1 MAFGGGMDIE
11 ASASVSADVNVS
23 ASVDAS
29 VSADIEASASVSVS
43 FDASIEAGIQITAG
57 GSRQDPLLDYNFAV
71 EIEGLVAG
79 GFSEVSGLEV
89 ELEVQDYREGGVN
102 GFIHKR
108 AGPAKY
114 ASNIVLKRGMTDNL
128 VLWNWYWN
136 AVQGVIDRKNVSI
149 LLLDESGEE
158 KVRWNFEQAYPVKWT
173 GPSLRATANEV
184 AIESLELAH
193 NGLLNVT

>member
-1 MAFGGGMDIE
+1 MASFGGGFDFDAN
-11 ASASVSADVNVS
+11 ASTDVSLGASVSAS
-23 ASVDAS
+23 ASAGF
-29 VSADIEASASVSVS
+29 S
-43 FDASIEAGIQITAG
+43 FAAEIDVGAGIAL
-57 GSRQDPLLDYNFAV
+57 GSRCDPFRAYNFAV

-79 GFSEVSGLEV
+79 GFSEVTGLDV

-114 ASNIVLKRGMTDNL
+114 VSNLVLKRGMTDNK

-136 AVQGVIDRKNVSI
+136 VIHGIVDRKNVSI
-149 LLLDESGEE
+149 LLLDEAGVE

-173 GPSLRATANEV
+173 GPDLRATSNEV
-184 AIESLELAH
+184 AIENLELAH
-193 NGLLNVT
+193 KGLMNVR

>member
-1 MAFGGGMDIE
+1 MAAGGMGFGADIE
-11 ASASVSADVNVS
+11 ANVDVDVNVS
-23 ASVDAS
+23 ASVQ
-29 VSADIEASASVSVS
+29 ASASVSFS
-43 FDASIEAGIQITAG
+43 FAAAGTQGQAV

-114 ASNIVLKRGMTDNL
+114 ASNLILKRGMTDNM

-136 AVQGVIDRKNVSI
+136 VVHGIVDRKNLSI
-149 LLLDESGEE
+149 LLLDEAGEE
-158 KVRWNFEQAYPVKWT
+158 KLRWNFEQAYPVKWT
-173 GPSLRATANEV
+173 GPDLRATANEV

-193 NGLLNVT
+193 NGLQNFK